1 METRPSAPKISWG
14 AVAGIV
20 VLALVGVAML
30 TYSLIAL
37 FGAPETPEPT
47 AVALQPATQPPVVI
61 PTVTQPPAPT
71 QAPTSTGGSEP
82 RPDTPPPPAATD
94 TPAQQPTGPVLNI
107 LQPANVR
114 SGPGINY
121 PVIGG
126 LQAGATAPLL
136 GRDASAQWFVISYS
150 AGQGWV
156 SSLISSYGGDVNGL
170 PVIAAPPSPP
180 PPPPPTNTAPPAN
193 TAPPPTSP
201 PPSGYIADGVR
212 GDEFSIRNTTVGA
225 GQDIWFD
232 FTVTNTTDDTI
243 RYGVLAAHT
252 DVGFTAQSWTNAS
265 LRPRAVLEWTDHI
278 NINTPGTYQI
288 YLGICFSDK
297 PSCLS
302 GASWERLS
310 NSITVVVQ

>member
-1 METRPSAPKISWG
+1 MKNPDSETRPSAPRLPWG
-14 AVAGIV
+14 AIVGIV
-20 VLALVGVAML
+20 VLALVGVVML
-30 TYSLIAL
+30 TYSVIAL
-37 FGAPETPEPT
+37 LGAAGAPAPT
-47 AVALQPATQPPVVI
+47 QVALQPTQPPVII
-61 PTVTQPPAPT
+61 PTITQPPAPT
-71 QAPTSTGGSEP
+71 PTPLPTDASP
-82 RPDTPPPPAATD
+82 ADAPAATD
-94 TPAQQPTGPVLNI
+94 TPAQPAGPVLNI
-107 LQPANVR
+107 ALPANVR
-114 SGPGINY
+114 SGPGLNY

-126 LQAGATAPLL
+126 LQAGTTASAI

-150 AGQGWV
+150 GGQGWV
-156 SSLISSYGGDVNGL
+156 SNLVSSYTGDVNSL
-170 PVIAAPPSPP
+170 PVVAAP

-252 DVGFTAQSWTNAS
+252 DMGFTAQSWTNAS